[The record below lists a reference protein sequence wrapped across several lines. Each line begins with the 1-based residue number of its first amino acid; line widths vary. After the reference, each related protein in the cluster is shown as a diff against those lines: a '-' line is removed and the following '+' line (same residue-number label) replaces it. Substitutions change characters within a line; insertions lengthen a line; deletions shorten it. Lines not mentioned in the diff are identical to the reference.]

1 MEKEIQH
8 VLNICNSQLV
18 VLIENQQLA
27 VLLELSTDR
36 GPQSDPLGGDA
47 PDKEIPVPGVI
58 YRKALAKARILVHSQ
73 IYIPKAGPRSL
84 ESGCKIRE
92 N

>member
-1 MEKEIQH
+1 M
-8 VLNICNSQLV
+8 
-18 VLIENQQLA
+18 LIENQQLA

-36 GPQSDPLGGDA
+36 GPQSDPLGGDQTF
-47 PDKEIPVPGVI
+47 PGKEIPVSGVL
-58 YRKALAKARILVHSQ
+58 YRKTLAKASILVHSQ
-73 IYIPKAGPRSL
+73 ICIPKAGLRSL